1 MKTTKPQCFGNGVAL
16 LVKRTTVLEA
26 LTPLS
31 TSTLR
36 TKCPRI
42 NAGGIKTEVRSYMW
56 DT

>member
-1 MKTTKPQCFGNGVAL
+1 MKRTKAQCFGKGVAL
-16 LVKRTTVLEA
+16 LVKGTTFLDV

-36 TKCPRI
+36 TKCPHM
-42 NAGGIKTEVRSYMW
+42 NAGGIKTEVQSYMW

>member
-1 MKTTKPQCFGNGVAL
+1 MKRTKAQCFGKGVAL
-16 LVKRTTVLEA
+16 LVKGTTFLKV

-36 TKCPRI
+36 TKCPHM
-42 NAGGIKTEVRSYMW
+42 NAGGIKTEVQSYMW